1 MGFALVELLVI
12 VIVISILGIAGVLGF
27 GTQSSQVAT
36 PSAKNPQ
43 VERVGNIS
51 DTVTLEPRENIIKDK
66 IVFTR
71 LNGNIILYD
80 INTQKEIQLTSYNG
94 VMDAMYNQSG
104 TTDVTY
110 PQSFVFSPT
119 LINTQEVGFGKCDV
133 FDNGTKDK
141 NGVRLYSECGI
152 FKIDLKTKKVS
163 KVLVLKKGVGLNNVV
178 WFDDQTYAYITTTPN
193 WKLFY
198 VNGNTEVKLQEEEYK
213 AYGDEYGVYSNL
225 SFSRNGSYLLQAS
238 PSFPRS
244 DKDFKVYAYD
254 LSTYKETIVENAIM
268 AEWLDKDTFVF
279 NKYPTS
285 TEGLWRYDMIT
296 GESTQL
302 PETIENDHQP
312 IPRRGQNVFMYDHYD
327 SGTGGLRVYDGEN
340 GKLSKFSFGCSYY
353 GWVNPE
359 TIICKGLNESPI
371 FNVTSGEQKGSIYAF
386 DFNNFVTEYNGS
398 YAKYETFIYPLGI
411 GTF

>member
-178 WFDDQTYAYITTTPN
+178 WFDDQTYAYIRQHQI
-193 WKLFY
+193 
-198 VNGNTEVKLQEEEYK
+198 GN
-213 AYGDEYGVYSNL
+213 
-225 SFSRNGSYLLQAS
+225 FSTL
-238 PSFPRS
+238 
-244 DKDFKVYAYD
+244 
-254 LSTYKETIVENAIM
+254 TAI
-268 AEWLDKDTFVF
+268 
-279 NKYPTS
+279 
-285 TEGLWRYDMIT
+285 
-296 GESTQL
+296 
-302 PETIENDHQP
+302 
-312 IPRRGQNVFMYDHYD
+312 
-327 SGTGGLRVYDGEN
+327 
-340 GKLSKFSFGCSYY
+340 
-353 GWVNPE
+353 
-359 TIICKGLNESPI
+359 
-371 FNVTSGEQKGSIYAF
+371 QK
-386 DFNNFVTEYNGS
+386 
-398 YAKYETFIYPLGI
+398 
-411 GTF
+411 